1 MVMMMMMT
9 MMTMVTM
16 VMMMT
21 SISPPPSSNNVI
33 NFGEKLNF
41 PDFIVLQTGSKKQKA
56 SSWIEMASTNFTLSA
71 EKPNQEYVG
80 APLNNQTN
88 IIR

>member
-1 MVMMMMMT
+1 MEMEEASIT
-9 MMTMVTM
+9 TRTT
-16 VMMMT
+16 MMT
-21 SISPPPSSNNVI
+21 SISSPPSFNNVI

-56 SSWIEMASTNFTLSA
+56 SSWIEMASTNFTLST
-71 EKPNQEYVG
+71 EKTNQEYVD
-80 APLNNQTN
+80 APLNNQMN